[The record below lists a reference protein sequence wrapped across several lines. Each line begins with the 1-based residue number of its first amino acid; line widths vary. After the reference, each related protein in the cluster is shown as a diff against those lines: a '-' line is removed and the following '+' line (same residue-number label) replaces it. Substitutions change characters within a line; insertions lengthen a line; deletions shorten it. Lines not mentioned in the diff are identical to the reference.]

1 MYFRVKIKFAAN
13 RNIYHIKTAA
23 ATLQIIYILYILHY
37 DDTMCM
43 IYFSKKNN
51 NI

>member
-23 ATLQIIYILYILHY
+23 ATLQIILYTYIVL
-37 DDTMCM
+37 
-43 IYFSKKNN
+43 
-51 NI
+51 